1 MPSGKADLILGGRPS
16 NSGPLHHVVFL
27 GVIMPESIHSYE
39 KQLPGLA
46 RELAAHG
53 SMALL
58 LLDVSAFVAIEEQY
72 GTQTYKTVRQ
82 NLFKLL
88 EDQAGK
94 EFRKEDI
101 LALDEPL
108 GVRIL
113 LFLERRRKTTS
124 DVYQGLE
131 SLRQRLT
138 TDLMPQLERTA
149 QPYLKNPP
157 PIAIGFGVALHNP
170 LLDPSRIIF
179 RAIREAL
186 KHADWHRQKDEMD
199 TLRRLSEIVLH
210 NRIITAYQP
219 IIGMRDGKV
228 LAFEA
233 LSRGAPGT
241 GLQQAD
247 QLFAAAIK
255 YNYLVEIDRVCRSR
269 AFICSDRLPKETK
282 LFVNTLP
289 ATIRDPEFKGQ
300 HLVSFLEQTHM
311 TPDRIVIEITEKL
324 VIDNLSLFQEAMSYY
339 TDLGMA
345 LAVDDV
351 GSGYSGLETIAQLK
365 PAYLKADASLV
376 RGVSSSLVNREML
389 KAIVGLGHGIGAK
402 VIAEGIQTVEEMRTI
417 EEIGAD
423 YGQGFYLGR
432 PEVMSLTGE

>member
-1 MPSGKADLILGGRPS
+1 
-16 NSGPLHHVVFL
+16 
-27 GVIMPESIHSYE
+27 MPESIHSYE

-53 SMALL
+53 SMALV
-58 LLDVSAFVAIEEQY
+58 LLDVSSFVAIEEQY
-72 GTQTYKTVRQ
+72 GTQTYRTVRQ

-88 EDQAGK
+88 EDLVGK
-94 EFRKEDI
+94 DLRKEDI
-101 LALDEPL
+101 LALDEPF

-113 LFLERRRKTTS
+113 LFLERRRKMAT
-124 DVYQGLE
+124 DVFQGLE
-131 SLRQRLT
+131 ALRQRLS

-157 PIAIGFGVALHNP
+157 QIAIGFGVALHNP

-186 KHADWHRQKDEMD
+186 KHSDWHRQKDEME

-210 NRIITAYQP
+210 QRVITAYQP

-228 LAFEA
+228 HAYEA
-233 LSRGAPGT
+233 LSRGTPGS

-247 QLFAAAIK
+247 QLFGAAIRH
-255 YNYLVEIDRVCRSR
+255 NYLVEIDRVCRSR
-269 AFICSDRLPKETK
+269 ALICSGRLRKDAK
-282 LFVNTLP
+282 VFINTLP

-300 HLVSFLEQTHM
+300 HLVDFLDKTHM
-311 TPDRIVIEITEKL
+311 TPGRIVIEITEKL

-376 RGVSSSLVNREML
+376 RGVTNSLVNREML
-389 KAIVGLGHGIGAK
+389 KAIVALGHGIGSK
-402 VIAEGIQTVEEMRTI
+402 VIAEGIQTVEEMKTI
-417 EEIGAD
+417 EELGVD
-423 YGQGFYLGR
+423 FGQGYYLGR
-432 PEVMSLTGE
+432 PVVMSESE